1 MANPELIQLFPNPIL
16 ILKYPNDFSEELE
29 FVKNLQYRGKGIG
42 EYQGDSLNRQSME
55 TFLFDL
61 PELKRIKDFCTAS
74 VEMFADQVLQTS
86 DKLFITQCWSNITRK
101 GERHHEHTHPNSII
115 SGVFYFQ
122 NNSKLP
128 PIRFRRDVNRELLL
142 NHKVK
147 NNFNSDIYM
156 LSAES
161 GELLLFLSTLEHSVL
176 ENKSEEDRIS
186 ISFNT
191 FTKGSIGSIEDLT
204 YIPIDRC
211 KE

>member
-1 MANPELIQLFPNPIL
+1 
-16 ILKYPNDFSEELE
+16 
-29 FVKNLQYRGKGIG
+29 
-42 EYQGDSLNRQSME
+42 
-55 TFLFDL
+55 
-61 PELKRIKDFCTAS
+61 
-74 VEMFADQVLQTS
+74 
-86 DKLFITQCWSNITRK
+86 
-101 GERHHEHTHPNSII
+101 
-115 SGVFYFQ
+115 
-122 NNSKLP
+122 
-128 PIRFRRDVNRELLL
+128 
-142 NHKVK
+142 
-147 NNFNSDIYM
+147 M